1 MSWSTVGYVLL
12 ILLGIVWALQ
22 IVVILVF
29 AIGVLRGKPHD
40 VDNLDVDDDDDQTAL
55 PPQWQGRSIE
65 EITHLRL
72 IDPEKLR
79 RSPAIRFVNAVT
91 TVLVPFVLLL
101 VLPWILGSIVER
113 FFARRG

>member
-1 MSWSTVGYVLL
+1 MSWSTVGNVLL
-12 ILLGIVWALQ
+12 ILLGIVWAFQ

-29 AIGVLRGKPHD
+29 AIGVIVGKPPD
-40 VDNLDVDDDDDQTAL
+40 MDDDDDQTAL

-91 TVLVPFVLLL
+91 TVLVPFVLFLA
-101 VLPWILGSIVER
+101 LPWILVSIVEK
-113 FFARRG
+113 FFARRE